1 MVQIALTQR
10 AETAFQNARNVE
22 NTLSIEAQAMIH
34 AAEAVAIEIAALG
47 AEVRSVKEALK
58 IDRDGG
64 LDKVS
69 EIECGATGA
78 ATRRGG

>member
-1 MVQIALTQR
+1 
-10 AETAFQNARNVE
+10 
-22 NTLSIEAQAMIH
+22 MIH

-69 EIECGATGA
+69 EIECGATGS